1 MRTGPFQCDR
11 GRRHSSFVVRRSS
24 FVQKT
29 RCFVSTSARIRQPGR
44 WAMLFLASIL
54 DLPVHGKTGEVIGKL
69 EDLIVRIGDEPYPPI
84 AGLLVRDGRRRFF
97 VPGGH
102 LQAINGVARLSSSTV
117 DLQPFMRRDGE
128 VLLRKDVLDH
138 QIIDITGRRI
148 VRVNDIQLAGIDGI
162 YRLVGVDVSPQALLR
177 RLGPRALSDRIIGR
191 QIIDWNAAQYLASA
205 APVQLKVSYDR
216 LSEINPVDLA
226 RIVDALSY
234 RESAEIVAALDDE
247 TAAETLEEVSDE
259 RLADLLEGMDQERA
273 ADILEEMTPAA
284 AADALEDLDDEVAEQ
299 LLARM
304 EPEEAADVQA
314 LLAYAEDSAGRIMS
328 TDFVRIGEGA
338 TVGDA
343 LALIRSLEE
352 VPDPLLAVYVVEDH
366 LEEGQPLDRAPA
378 NADEADELSYLRGIV
393 RLRNLILAD
402 TATPLI
408 NLMDDDVPTVSPEDR
423 AEDAA
428 QVLAEY
434 NLLAV
439 PVLDEAGRMIGIV
452 TVDDAL
458 AVLLPEIWQ
467 RRGVRSFG

>member
-1 MRTGPFQCDR
+1 
-11 GRRHSSFVVRRSS
+11 
-24 FVQKT
+24 
-29 RCFVSTSARIRQPGR
+29 
-44 WAMLFLASIL
+44 MLFLASIL
-54 DLPVHGKTGEVIGKL
+54 DQPVEGKTGESIGKL

-84 AGLLVRDGRRRFF
+84 AGLVVRDGRRHFF
-97 VPGGH
+97 VPGGQ
-102 LQAINGVARLSSSTV
+102 LQAIDGVARLSSSTV
-117 DLQPFMRRDGE
+117 DLQPFARRDGE

-148 VRVNDIQLAGIDGI
+148 VRVNDVQIAGIDSV

-177 RLGPRALSDRIIGR
+177 RLGPRRLSDRIVGR

-216 LSEINPVDLA
+216 LSELNPVDLA

-284 AADALEDLDDEVAEQ
+284 AADALEDLDEEVAEQ

-314 LLAYAEDSAGRIMS
+314 LLAYDEDSAGRIMS

-338 TVGDA
+338 NVGDA
-343 LALIRSLEE
+343 LALIRGLDE
-352 VPDPLLAVYVVEDH
+352 VPDPLLALYVVSELSDS
-366 LEEGQPLDRAPA
+366 EAAATP
-378 NADEADELSYLRGIV
+378 EADADPPIALRGIV
-393 RLRNLILAD
+393 RLRSLILAD
-402 TATPLI
+402 AATPLADV
-408 NLMDDDVPTVSPEDR
+408 MDDDVPTVGPDDR

-428 QVLAEY
+428 RVLAEY

-439 PVLDEAGRMIGIV
+439 PVLDDAGRMIGIV

-458 AVLLPEIWQ
+458 AVLLPEVWQ
-467 RRGVRSFG
+467 RRGARVFG